1 MKFQQNTPKEST
13 PIWVWALVIAAGVG
27 LGLIL
32 RPILQGGSS
41 SNAASL
47 GTPSV
52 RCAGDE
58 GSELALSEFIQGGGL
73 DTGSISGNSVSF
85 SRQYQLERPG
95 QPALSFD
102 APSDASNA
110 PLKCENVAFG
120 PGPRVRFARGA
131 NAVIVELVGPLV
143 KTFEASKDTAL
154 SKLLLEPRWKLALK
168 LEDYQASLPQIDD
181 AGKNVRLTLDRIVA
195 NRNFPAKLVM
205 QSKDGGSS
213 WQFMTVESLQGF

>member
-1 MKFQQNTPKEST
+1 MKFQQHTPKEST

-32 RPILQGGSS
+32 KPLLQGGSS
-41 SNAASL
+41 GAVTP

-52 RCAGDE
+52 RCAGSE

-73 DTGSISGNSVSF
+73 ETGSISGNSVTF

-95 QPALSFD
+95 QPALGFD
-102 APSDASNA
+102 APSDASST
-110 PLKCENVAFG
+110 PLDCKNVAFG
-120 PGPRVRFARGA
+120 PGPRVSFARGA

-154 SKLLLEPRWKLALK
+154 NKLLLEPRWKLALK
-168 LEDYQASLPQIDD
+168 LEDYQASLPQIDE
-181 AGKNVRLTLDRIVA
+181 AGKNVRLTLDRIA
-195 NRNFPAKLVM
+195 LNRNFPAKLIM

-213 WQFMTVESLQGF
+213 WQFMAQQSLQGF

>member
-1 MKFQQNTPKEST
+1 MKFQQNTSKEST
-13 PIWVWALVIAAGVG
+13 PIWVWALVVAAGVG

-32 RPILQGGSS
+32 KPLLQGGSS
-41 SNAASL
+41 SAVATL

-52 RCAGDE
+52 RCAGAE

-131 NAVIVELVGPLV
+131 NAVIVELVGPLI
-143 KTFEASKDTAL
+143 KTFEASKDTGL
-154 SKLLLEPRWKLALK
+154 SKLLLEPRWKLGLK
-168 LEDYQASLPQIDD
+168 LGDYQARLPQIDD
-181 AGKNVRLTLDRIVA
+181 VGKNVSLTLDRIVP
-195 NRNFPAKLVM
+195 NRSFPAKLVM

-213 WQFMTVESLQGF
+213 WQFMMVESLQGF

>member
-1 MKFQQNTPKEST
+1 VKFQQNTPKEST

-41 SNAASL
+41 DAASL

-52 RCAGDE
+52 RCAGAE

-85 SRQYQLERPG
+85 ARQYQLERPG

-120 PGPRVRFARGA
+120 PGPRVRFSRGA

-143 KTFEASKDTAL
+143 KTFEASKDIAL
-154 SKLLLEPRWKLALK
+154 SKLLLEPRWKLGLK
-168 LEDYQASLPQIDD
+168 LDDYQASVPQMDD
-181 AGKNVRLTLDRIVA
+181 AGKNVRLNLERIVP
-195 NRNFPAKLVM
+195 NRNFPAKLM
-205 QSKDGGSS
+205 LQSKDSGSS
-213 WQFMTVESLQGF
+213 WQFMATESLQGF

>member
-1 MKFQQNTPKEST
+1 VKFQQNTPKEST

-32 RPILQGGSS
+32 KPLLQGGSS
-41 SNAASL
+41 GTATL

-52 RCAGDE
+52 RCAGAE

-73 DTGSISGNSVSF
+73 DTGSISGNSVIF

-102 APSDASNA
+102 APSDASNV

-120 PGPRVRFARGA
+120 PGPRVRFARGS
-131 NAVIVELVGPLV
+131 NAVIVELVGPLI
-143 KTFEASKDTAL
+143 KTFEASKDSAL

-168 LEDYQASLPQIDD
+168 LEDYQASLPQIDE
-181 AGKNVRLTLDRIVA
+181 AGKNVRLTLDRVVP
-195 NRNFPAKLVM
+195 NRSFPAKLVM

>member
-32 RPILQGGSS
+32 KPLLQGGSS
-41 SNAASL
+41 GVASL

-52 RCAGDE
+52 RCAGPE

-73 DTGSISGNSVSF
+73 DTGSIGGNSITF

-95 QPALSFD
+95 QPALSFE

-131 NAVIVELVGPLV
+131 NAVIVELVGPLI
-143 KTFEASKDTAL
+143 KTFEASKDSAL
-154 SKLLLEPRWKLALK
+154 SKLLIEPRWKLALK
-168 LEDYQASLPQIDD
+168 LDDYQATLPQIDN
-181 AGKNVRLTLDRIVA
+181 AGKNVRLTLDRIA
-195 NRNFPAKLVM
+195 GNRNFPAKLVM

-213 WQFMTVESLQGF
+213 WQFMAQESLQGF

>member
-1 MKFQQNTPKEST
+1 VKFQQNTPKDST
-13 PIWVWALVIAAGVG
+13 PIWVWALVIAAGIG

-32 RPILQGGSS
+32 KPLLQGGSS
-41 SNAASL
+41 GAVTP

-52 RCAGDE
+52 RCAGAE

-73 DTGSISGNSVSF
+73 ETGSISGNSVTF

-95 QPALSFD
+95 QSALSFD
-102 APSDASNA
+102 APSDASNT

-154 SKLLLEPRWKLALK
+154 NKLLLEPRWKLGLK
-168 LEDYQASLPQIDD
+168 LTDYQASLPQIDD

-195 NRNFPAKLVM
+195 NRSFPAKLVM

-213 WQFMTVESLQGF
+213 WQFMAQQSLQGF

>member
-1 MKFQQNTPKEST
+1 M
-13 PIWVWALVIAAGVG
+13 IAAGVG

-32 RPILQGGSS
+32 KPLLQGGSS
-41 SNAASL
+41 GAATL

-52 RCAGDE
+52 RCAGLE

-73 DTGSISGNSVSF
+73 ETGSISGNSVTF

-95 QPALSFD
+95 QPALSFE
-102 APSDASNA
+102 APSDASNV

-131 NAVIVELVGPLV
+131 NAVIVELVGPLI
-143 KTFEASKDTAL
+143 KTFEASKDSAL
-154 SKLLLEPRWKLALK
+154 SKLLIEPRWKLALK
-168 LEDYQASLPQIDD
+168 LDDYQASLPQIDD
-181 AGKNVRLTLDRIVA
+181 AAKNVRLTLDRIVA
-195 NRNFPAKLVM
+195 NRIFPAKLVM

>member
-1 MKFQQNTPKEST
+1 M
-13 PIWVWALVIAAGVG
+13 
-27 LGLIL
+27 
-32 RPILQGGSS
+32 
-41 SNAASL
+41 
-47 GTPSV
+47 
-52 RCAGDE
+52 RCAGAE

-110 PLKCENVAFG
+110 PLRCENVAFG
-120 PGPRVRFARGA
+120 LGPRVRFARGA
-131 NAVIVELVGPLV
+131 NAVIVELVGPLI
-143 KTFEASKDTAL
+143 KTFEASKDSAL
-154 SKLLLEPRWKLALK
+154 SKLLIEPRWKLALK
-168 LEDYQASLPQIDD
+168 LEDYQANVPQIDD
-181 AGKNVRLTLDRIVA
+181 AGKNVRLTLVRIVA

-213 WQFMTVESLQGF
+213 WQFMANESLQGF